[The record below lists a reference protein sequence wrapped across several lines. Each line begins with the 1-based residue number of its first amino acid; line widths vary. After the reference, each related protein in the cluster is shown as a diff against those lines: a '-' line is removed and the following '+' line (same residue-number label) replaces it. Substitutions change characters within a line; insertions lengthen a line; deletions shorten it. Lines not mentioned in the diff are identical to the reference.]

1 MSGYDVFARY
11 YDSLTRNVAY
21 GERADYLC
29 RLLEHLGHPAGLTLD
44 LACGTGSLTLEL
56 ARRGLDIYG
65 IDSSYAMLSQ
75 ARQKAVQAG
84 QDILYLCQQ
93 MQRIDL
99 YGTVDTV
106 FCSLDSINHLPGL
119 RAVEQTFARVS
130 LFMNPGGLFV
140 FDVNSP
146 YKHRSVLADNTFVYD
161 LEDVYCVWQNS
172 TDRRTCRTR
181 VDIDFFEKDGQTYWR
196 SSEHFTETGYDP
208 DTLEE
213 LLHAQ
218 GFGKV
223 CRFADMTFDL
233 PGETTQRIIFAAEK
247 PL

>member
-1 MSGYDVFARY
+1 
-11 YDSLTRNVAY
+11 
-21 GERADYLC
+21 
-29 RLLEHLGHPAGLTLD
+29 
-44 LACGTGSLTLEL
+44 
-56 ARRGLDIYG
+56 
-65 IDSSYAMLSQ
+65 
-75 ARQKAVQAG
+75 
-84 QDILYLCQQ
+84 
-93 MQRIDL
+93 
-99 YGTVDTV
+99 
-106 FCSLDSINHLPGL
+106 
-119 RAVEQTFARVS
+119 
-130 LFMNPGGLFV
+130 MNPGGLFV

-223 CRFADMTFDL
+223 CRFADMTFDP